1 MRIILLT
8 MMVSVLAVLIACQG
22 SAAPTSIKPIAE
34 KKTPAPVAS
43 PADGHNHSADEEA
56 PRISLADA
64 KKAFD
69 AGEALFVDTRYA
81 DAFAVEHVKGAVNI
95 PANEFDKRFSE
106 LPKGKKIIAYCS

>member
-1 MRIILLT
+1 MRFILSI
-8 MMVSVLAVLIACQG
+8 MMISVLAVLIACQS

-34 KKTPAPVAS
+34 AKTPVPAAS
-43 PADGHNHSADEEA
+43 SVDGHDHNADEEA
-56 PRISLADA
+56 ARITLADA

-81 DAFAVEHVKGAVNI
+81 DAFALEHVKGAVNI
-95 PANEFDKRFSE
+95 PASEFDTRFSE